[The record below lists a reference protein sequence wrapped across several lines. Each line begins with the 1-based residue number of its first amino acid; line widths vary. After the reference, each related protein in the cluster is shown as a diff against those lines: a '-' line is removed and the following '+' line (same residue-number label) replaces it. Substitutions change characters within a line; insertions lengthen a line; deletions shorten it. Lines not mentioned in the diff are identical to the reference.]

1 MDWFL
6 EAVKKYADFSGRARR
21 KEYWMF
27 TLFTL
32 LIEFGLAAAGV
43 LLGSAV
49 SHSTGSSAGF
59 IFLAPVYLFILAMII
74 PSLAVVVRRLHDLGK
89 SGWWYFICF
98 VPFVGGI
105 ILFVFMCLDSQPG
118 PNLYGPNPKGV
129 PGFAP
134 YPPVPQEY

>member
-27 TLFTL
+27 TLFTF
-32 LIEFGLAAAGV
+32 LIEFGLAAAGF
-43 LLGSAV
+43 LLSGAV

-59 IFLAPVYLFILAMII
+59 IFLAPLYLFMLAMII

-89 SGWWYFICF
+89 SGWWYFICL

-129 PGFAP
+129 AGFAP
-134 YPPVPQEY
+134 FPPVPQGY